1 MPEDFDNIDEFEARD
16 TAHKLPLGWVVL
28 YIGLILW
35 GIFYVATYLPALT
48 GWTQEGAYE
57 QSIQADEKK

>member
-1 MPEDFDNIDEFEARD
+1 MPEDFDNIEEFEAHE
-16 TAHKLPLGWVVL
+16 TAGKLPVGWLVV

-35 GIFYVATYLPALT
+35 GIFYVATYLPAFT

-57 QSIQADEKK
+57 QSIQADPEK

>member
-1 MPEDFDNIDEFEARD
+1 MAEEMDNIEAFEAKA
-16 TAHKLPLGWVVL
+16 TAHKLPLGWLAV

-35 GIFYVATYLPALT
+35 GIYYVAMYTPQIS

-57 QSIQADEKK
+57 QSIGKK